1 VYLATIMLIARSIN
15 RPVAHLTNPARQQ
28 PNTAAESNM
37 DKFEKE
43 ELENWKERLRPD
55 LGYLTTPPTGSVPPQ
70 HDDAKA
76 YLVGLIDDLAID
88 DLNESKLDL
97 QLEIFSGDVPQ
108 VALDDDMSAEEW
120 WKEEHPDREWPVR
133 GWFGSPENGKKPIY
147 RMTVNLG
154 MLNALES
161 RDELAFVLA
170 QQVET
175 LLDHDKKDP
184 YNEELLSPAN
194 QSFLD
199 AREFQAEAD
208 RAAIARM
215 AKAGFNPKSAL
226 TALNKL
232 YTQNP
237 IDYPSDDL
245 NRGLIAAS
253 HGHEHQ
259 GMRTGLVQSEVE
271 SYVRRQHPATSKEP
285 EALPERLKIEAA
297 PNYRKPVE
305 DSAAFQ
311 RDHQS
316 LAVKVSG
323 PETPA
328 WMFSE
333 AFPPKEMGTIA
344 LAGGTLED
352 KEKAVLSAAEHLG
365 QNADLSPQ
373 NRIDGF
379 LRLLM
384 ATDSQTVQGQF
395 SAESTEKIHDFIAQ
409 NAQGWDASKF
419 MASLQRGEDS
429 LQSSMVRS
437 VVFNENFQNMAQD
450 ALPGLVKAVPSAWI
464 TEGNKQILE
473 DLTGLIEENHSDER
487 NQWPLGKAI
496 DRSTLDF
503 ISTIDADALA
513 KETNDFGTSRAIT
526 LSNDLLGLSEPS
538 AEFQLEL
545 RDASQG
551 LLQAGGAVRED
562 HARLRLR
569 PPLAEPS
576 KLYKYLDELGQSETW
591 NPFSE
596 EFDRDLKT
604 LMKDVVKM
612 SVDQPGFLESE
623 ERPGGY
629 PQKMEERIVGLL
641 DGESSDK
648 ALDHLVR
655 HLQHDRRIKGHSAR
669 RGWLGKAAQVQAQ
682 APDLFKEFSQP
693 DRSQYSNLISKTLTT
708 GYQLTAQDL
717 PSTSTEHLKALAKRV
732 EEGEFEPKR
741 EQYQSD
747 DAYEHAWDAYF
758 DRQTKMGQVMEP
770 LAPMESRMVLGRMAL
785 LGHDSSI
792 SHETT
797 KDLDKDTFINL
808 LNGAEEAVERAEALT
823 ELGGNGG
830 TEHVGS
836 DAGAFL
842 IDGFLAA
849 QHQIESLDQWHDLAS
864 RSIDFSNGGL
874 EARVGS
880 KRAMAGNLFERLQQL
895 EGQELADWV
904 SKDKVLDLLSAAQ
917 SSDLILQSLG
927 EAASPQADHEA
938 LAKRVEALDNKYELR
953 EQHPVV
959 FTSLRDKI
967 ADKAQLQ
974 PSNVDTVFP
983 KVERGVT
990 DTNAA
995 YARQARALSGLL
1007 AVARERSPQEQIDTI
1022 EYLMGRQEVMPEY
1035 LEVASESQSLAP
1047 LTASLQ
1053 TTRQDLLEADNQT
1066 RVMVANSFL
1075 AGPSG
1080 VLRNTEGREAVI
1092 GHFLKNLDPANH
1104 ELANKIARAVLSSH
1118 GPADTLAV
1126 AFILGQKP
1134 EEGDTHTQR
1143 VPAYGPRSGKLDES
1157 TILNRL
1163 FDAYGV
1169 PGIKMKQYLA
1179 FTSEFKDFKDAFE
1192 NAQDSAMPLNYYQ
1205 VLKLVQNRFGD
1216 EWPQDLKIDRVL
1228 GSGSV
1233 NVAIRYKDQKT
1244 GKREVVSLGREDIE
1258 ESTRYDFE
1266 RFHKFI
1272 QELTRTPEDKEN
1284 FGYVLGLLN
1293 LIEGSVALEFEKDQ
1307 AMAVQKMAYKTYK
1320 HKENGWTVKSIDAH
1334 RVDNLG
1340 LFMEEAK
1347 GRTARKIYNEDQ
1359 DVYNDA
1365 MVAMSAAEFGV
1376 LKGQTAKNN
1385 FWPKPLFANPDFHD
1399 GQVMIDKDEKTVTIL
1414 DFGQAVPI
1422 DNEDRDAGLDLLTI
1436 IGKADSPKKAAKRL
1450 NKRYFNKNKVLTP
1463 DQLAPILEREDRMD
1477 CFIHLLSTISQAGA
1491 EVPLSTVH
1499 WVLGL
1504 NRQMALTEKIGK
1516 PIDKQVRNM
1525 VINHKIGLPLGV
1537 YNTAHETKEAAV
1549 WAAGVAAD
1557 TAVAVGVGLINW
1569 VGGWFGW
1576 KLPEKPETTEAVKE
1590 KPKVTYPSWKPDFG
1604 GRMPKAKKTG
1614 APEPVLAEF
1623 RPKDISQTQ

>member
-1 VYLATIMLIARSIN
+1 MLISRPAN
-15 RPVAHLTNPARQQ
+15 RPVAQFNKPKLMQ
-28 PNTAAESNM
+28 PGKAAESNL
-37 DKFEKE
+37 DKFAKE
-43 ELENWKERLRPD
+43 ELESWNERLRPE
-55 LGYLTTPPTGSVPPQ
+55 LGVLTTPPTGAVPPAQ
-70 HDDAKA
+70 DHAKG
-76 YLVGLIDDLAID
+76 YLIDLIDELAID
-88 DLNESKLDL
+88 DLNKSKVDL
-97 QLEIFSGDVPQ
+97 HLEIFSGDVPQ
-108 VALDDDMSAEEW
+108 VALDDDMSAEQV
-120 WKEEHPDREWPVR
+120 WKEEHPNREWPVR
-133 GWFGSPENGKKPIY
+133 AWFGTPDGSEKPIY

-154 MLNALES
+154 MLRALES

-170 QQVET
+170 QQVEK

-199 AREFQAEAD
+199 ARSFQADAD
-208 RAAIARM
+208 KAAIARM
-215 AKAGFNPKSAL
+215 AKAGFNPRAALSAL
-226 TALNKL
+226 DKL

-237 IDYPSDDL
+237 IDYPTDDL

-259 GMRTGLVQSEVE
+259 GMRVGLVQAEVE

-285 EALPERLKIEAA
+285 EALPQRLKIEAA
-297 PNYRKPVE
+297 PNYRKPVKNA
-305 DSAAFQ
+305 AAFQ
-311 RDHQS
+311 TDHQN

-328 WMFSE
+328 WMFSD
-333 AFPPKEMGTIA
+333 AFPPKEVGTIA

-352 KEKAVLSAAEHLG
+352 KEKAVLAAAEHLG
-365 QNADLSPQ
+365 QNAELTSQ

-384 ATDSQTVQGQF
+384 VTDSQTVQGQF
-395 SAESTEKIHDFIAQ
+395 SAETTAKIHSFLEQ
-409 NAQGWDASKF
+409 NAQGWSASSF
-419 MASLQRGEDS
+419 MASLQRGEDNLQRS
-429 LQSSMVRS
+429 LVRN

-450 ALPGLVKAVPSAWI
+450 ALPGLIKAVPSAWI
-464 TEGNKQILE
+464 TEGNKQDLNE
-473 DLTGLIEENHSDER
+473 LTGLIEENHSNGR
-487 NQWPLGKAI
+487 NDWPLGKAI
-496 DRSTLDF
+496 DRATLDF
-503 ISTIDADALA
+503 ISALDADALA
-513 KETNDFGTSRAIT
+513 KEKGDFGVPRAIT

-538 AEFQLEL
+538 ADFQLKL
-545 RDASQG
+545 RKASQG
-551 LLQAGGAVRED
+551 LLQAGGEIRED
-562 HARLRLR
+562 QARLRLQL
-569 PPLAEPS
+569 PLS
-576 KLYKYLDELGQSETW
+576 KPEELYGFLNELGQSETW
-591 NPFSE
+591 NPFSDK
-596 EFDRDLKT
+596 FNQDLQA
-604 LMKDVVKM
+604 LLNDVVTT
-612 SVDQPGFLESE
+612 SVDQPGFLGSK
-623 ERPGGY
+623 ERPGAY
-629 PQKMEERIVGLL
+629 PQKMEERVVNLL
-641 DGESSDK
+641 SGETSDK
-648 ALDHLVR
+648 AMDHLVR

-669 RGWLGKAAQVQAQ
+669 RGWLGKAAATLAQ
-682 APDLFKEFSQP
+682 TPDLFKELSRP
-693 DRSQYSNLISKTLTT
+693 DRSQYSHLISKTLFT
-708 GYQLTAQDL
+708 GYGLKAEDL
-717 PSTSTEHLKALAKRV
+717 PSTSTEHLQALAKRV

-747 DAYEHAWDAYF
+747 DAYEQAWDDYF
-758 DRQTKMGQVMEP
+758 ERQSEVGKITEP
-770 LAPMESRMVLGRMAL
+770 VAPMESRQVLGRMAL
-785 LGHDSSI
+785 LGHDSAVSQ
-792 SHETT
+792 EAT
-797 KDLDKDTFINL
+797 KDLDKDTFIQVL
-808 LNGAEEAVERAEALT
+808 QGAEEAVQRAEALT

-842 IDGFLAA
+842 IDGFLAV
-849 QHQIESLDQWHDLAS
+849 QDQVESLEQWHDLAT

-880 KRAMAGNLFERLQQL
+880 KRSMAGNLFERLQRL
-895 EGQELADWV
+895 EEKELGEWL
-904 SKDKVLDLLSAAQ
+904 SKDKVMDLLSASQ
-917 SSDLILQSLG
+917 SSDLLLQSLG
-927 EAASPQADHEA
+927 DAANPQADPKA
-938 LAKRVEALDNKYELR
+938 LAKLVETLDTTYELR
-953 EQHPVV
+953 EQHPVA

-967 ADKAQLQ
+967 ADKAELQ
-974 PSNVDTVFP
+974 PSNVDIVFP

-990 DTNAA
+990 DTNAS

-1080 VLRNTEGREAVI
+1080 VLRNAEGREAVI
-1092 GHFLKNLDPANH
+1092 DHFLKNLHPDNR
-1104 ELANKIARAVLSSH
+1104 ELGNKIARAVLSSH
-1118 GPADTLAV
+1118 GEADTLAV

-1134 EEGDTHTQR
+1134 EDGEKLQE
-1143 VPAYGPRSGKLDES
+1143 SGKLDEA

-1179 FTSEFKDFKDAFE
+1179 FTSEFQDFKDAFE

-1205 VLKLVQNRFGD
+1205 VLKLVQKRFGD
-1216 EWPQDLKIDRVL
+1216 DWPQDLKIDRVL

-1233 NVAIRYKDQKT
+1233 NVAIRYKNEET

-1272 QELTRTPEDKEN
+1272 QELTKTPEDREN

-1307 AMAVQKMAYKTYK
+1307 AMAVQKMAYRTYK
-1320 HKENGWTVKSIDAH
+1320 HKENGWSVKSIDAH

-1365 MVAMSAAEFGV
+1365 MTAMSAAEFGV
-1376 LKGQTAKNN
+1376 LKGQTAKKNW
-1385 FWPKPLFANPDFHD
+1385 WPKPLFANPDFHD
-1399 GQVMIDKDEKTVTIL
+1399 GQVMIDKDNKTVTIL

-1436 IGKADSPKKAAKRL
+1436 IGKADSPKAAAKRL
-1450 NKRYFNKNKVLTP
+1450 NKRYFNKEKVLTP
-1463 DQLAPILEREDRMD
+1463 GQLAPILERADRMD
-1477 CFIHLLSTISQAGA
+1477 CFIHLLSTISQSGA

-1537 YNTAHETKEAAV
+1537 YNTAHETKETVV

-1557 TAVAVGVGLINW
+1557 TAVAVGAGIINW

-1576 KLPEKPETTEAVKE
+1576 KLPEKPDTTQAVAE
-1590 KPKVTYPSWKPDFG
+1590 KPEVSYPSWKPDFG
-1604 GRMPKAKKTG
+1604 GTMPPVVTKTSPG
-1614 APEPVLAEF
+1614 
-1623 RPKDISQTQ
+1623 